1 MAKDYELIY
10 KIGAEISKQFNASFA
25 NASASIR
32 EAAQSINDLNRKASN
47 IDALVKQRDKTVEL
61 GKKYRDLAMSAKEMQ
76 DSIKKTARPSA
87 EMVSAQS
94 RLASKAEQARIEFD
108 KNRTSLLRLSKQYD
122 MQGVSVDKL
131 LKKKEALISQAA
143 RLNKINSYQ
152 AKIES
157 LTQKQQIRDTA
168 GVNSIV
174 MASAIGRR
182 ALDLASGPIKQAMAV
197 EDSMAEIKKV
207 VDFKEP
213 DGLKKMQERLQDMSL
228 RIPLTAEGLMQIT
241 AAAGQAG
248 IAEKDLLQFTETAA
262 KMGVAFDVTAQEAG
276 EMMAKWRSG
285 MNLTQEQAENL
296 ADATNALSNNNAA
309 LAKQVGEALKRYG
322 ALGKVAGLTETQV
335 AAMAATMI
343 GAGSEAEV
351 AATGMNAFMRTLT
364 KGGSMTN
371 LQQAAFGN
379 IGFDALQL
387 QKDVQKDAPKMIFAV
402 LDAIKT
408 KLPKEMQMQY
418 LTAMFGEEGARAMGP
433 MLANTEKLKENFAL
447 VADKDNYADS
457 MLKEFQSRSATT
469 SNAFVL
475 AGNAVSY
482 FASAV
487 GQPLLEPLKEV
498 ITKFV
503 EIGKVVG
510 DWMKANQKLVGAIT
524 KVTMT
529 IGGMVIGFHAIRAAI
544 MFSTSPFFA
553 IAKII
558 LLAQKNL
565 VLLGPAISTVTTAF
579 KTFAVA
585 SKAFLLSPLGLAVAG
600 IAAAVAAGYLLYK
613 NWDVISEKLSS
624 LWSVFSEKFPGI
636 ASILTTTYESY
647 IKPVVGNMIGVFQ
660 GVTDFISGVFS
671 GNWER
676 AWRGIV
682 QTFSS
687 VVGGMGALFKAPL
700 NAIIDMINNAI
711 SGMNNMMSVKL
722 PDWLPGG
729 GKELGVTIPQIP
741 RLAEGGVVSSPTLA
755 MIGEGREPEAVMPL
769 STLPQLGN
777 SLSPM
782 PSVNVNFA
790 PIINLSGS
798 GNVAQDLQ
806 RGLKAGREDLKRE
819 LERLLNAERRLSYT

>member
-1 MAKDYELIY
+1 MSKDYELIY
-10 KIGAEISKQFNASFA
+10 KIGAEISKQFSASFA

-61 GKKYRDLAMSAKEMQ
+61 GKKYRGFALSAKEMQ
-76 DSIKKTARPSA
+76 DSIKKTINPAV
-87 EMVSAQS
+87 EMINTQS
-94 RLASKAEQARIEFD
+94 RLVTKAEQARIEFD
-108 KNRTSLLRLSKQYD
+108 KNRATLVRLSKQYD
-122 MQGVSVDKL
+122 LQGISVDKL
-131 LKKKEALISQAA
+131 LKKKEALINQAA
-143 RLNKINSYQ
+143 RLNRVNNYQ
-152 AKIES
+152 AKIEKIGND
-157 LTQKQQIRDTA
+157 QRNRETA

-182 ALDLASGPIKQAMAV
+182 AFDIASGPIKQAMAV

-213 DGLKKMQERLQDMSL
+213 DGLRKMQERLQDMSL

-248 IAEKDLLQFTETAA
+248 IGEKDLLQFTETAA

-322 ALGKVAGLTETQV
+322 ALGKVAGLSETQV

-371 LQQAAFGN
+371 LQRAAFGN

-387 QKDVQKDAPKMIFAV
+387 QKDVQKDAPKTIFAV

-433 MLANTEKLKENFAL
+433 MLANTEKLRENFAL
-447 VADKDNYADS
+447 VADKSNYADS

-469 SNAFVL
+469 SNALVL
-475 AGNAVSY
+475 AQNAVSY

-503 EIGKVVG
+503 EVGKVIG
-510 DWMKANQKLVGAIT
+510 DWMKANQGLVRTLALAT
-524 KVTMT
+524 TA
-529 IGGMVIGFHAIRAAI
+529 IGGTIIAFHAIRAAI

-558 LLAQKNL
+558 LVAQKNL
-565 VLLGPAISTVTTAF
+565 VLLGPAISTATTAF
-579 KTFAVA
+579 KSFAIA
-585 SKAFLLSPLGLAVAG
+585 SKAFLLSPMGLAVTG
-600 IAAAVAAGYLLYK
+600 IGAAVAAGYLLYK
-613 NWDVISEKLSS
+613 NWDVISEKLSA
-624 LWSVFSEKFPGI
+624 LWTAFSEKFPGI
-636 ASILTTTYESY
+636 ASVLTTTYENY
-647 IKPVVGNMIGVFQ
+647 IKPVVDNIKGVFQ
-660 GVTDFISGVFS
+660 GLTDFVSGVFS

-676 AWRGIV
+676 AWQGIV

-700 NAIIDMINNAI
+700 NAIIDMINSAI
-711 SGMNNMMSVKL
+711 SGMNNMLSVKL
-722 PDWLPGG
+722 P
-729 GKELGVTIPQIP
+729 GVGEIGVAIPQIP

-769 STLPQLGN
+769 SALPQIGN
-777 SLSPM
+777 SMSPM

-790 PIINLSGS
+790 PVINLSGS

-806 RGLKAGREDLKRE
+806 KGLKAGKEDLKRE
-819 LERLLNAERRLSYT
+819 LERLLNAERRLSYA